1 MLNVLTRFASAAPI
15 NQLPT
20 AKTGRTVKALRISS
34 VAVLVLLPLGKVCL
48 AQAALEPAPARRE
61 FESRAMLEAQ
71 AKEAEAQHRTGEA
84 WLLKQ
89 RLEKGDFQ
97 DGDRI
102 LFKVQGNALAGAAFI
117 QFPDTLTVRAGKKLE
132 LPRMADLSLDGV
144 LRSELNERLTQHIG
158 QYVREPAVR
167 SVPLVRLAI
176 LGSVG
181 HPGYLYTAADA
192 PLSDVLMQAGGPSG
206 NADLNGVV
214 IRRGSDV
221 IWNAQD
227 TKAAFADGLSV
238 DRLHLRAGDEVLIPE
253 QSHFP
258 WLQVFTV
265 GLSSFALLFT
275 LFHHN

>member
-1 MLNVLTRFASAAPI
+1 M
-15 NQLPT
+15 
-20 AKTGRTVKALRISS
+20 GRPVKALRISS
-34 VAVLVLLPLGKVCL
+34 VPVAVLLSLGKICL
-48 AQAALEPAPARRE
+48 AQTEVQPLPARRE
-61 FESRAMLEAQ
+61 FESRSELEAQ
-71 AKEAEAQHRTGEA
+71 AKQAETQHRTGEV

-102 LFKVQGNALAGAAFI
+102 LVKVQGNALAGAAFI
-117 QFPDTLTVRAGKKLE
+117 QVPDTITVRAGKKLE
-132 LPRMADLSLDGV
+132 LPRMTDLSLDGV

-158 QYVREPAVR
+158 QYVREPSVR

-181 HPGYLYTAADA
+181 HPGYLYTSADA
-192 PLSDVLMQAGGPSG
+192 PLSDVLMQAGGPAG
-206 NADLNGVV
+206 NADMSGVV
-214 IRRGSDV
+214 IRRGGDV

-238 DRLHLRAGDEVLIPE
+238 DRLHLRAGDEIMIPE

-258 WLQVFTV
+258 WLVVLTTSV
-265 GLSSFALLFT
+265 SMAALLFT
-275 LFHHN
+275 IFRK